1 MSGLIELLF
10 VVAVFGW
17 FVHSQFSQ
25 LRKDN
30 QGRGEGD
37 AAAKPEDES
46 APPH

>member
-17 FVHSQFSQ
+17 FAYSQFSQ
-25 LRKDN
+25 LRKDE

-37 AAAKPEDES
+37 AAAKSKDES
-46 APPH
+46 APID